1 MEAEHASGYRAFGSH
16 CLTITLAPWA
26 TMTSLSHHILSLPR
40 KAALLLFE
48 YHDTNFRVTM
58 PGLLPLPAPQTR
70 DAYIDVHGIVRNC
83 EITELLVTLKLPNLS
98 LRPRHCF
105 VWWSTLK

>member
-1 MEAEHASGYRAFGSH
+1 MLPVIGPCFGSH

-26 TMTSLSHHILSLPR
+26 TMTSYSLSSAQGR
-40 KAALLLFE
+40 TLLFE
-48 YHDTNFRVTM
+48 YHDTNFRVTV
-58 PGLLPLPAPQTR
+58 PGIPPLPVPQTR

-105 VWWSTLK
+105 VCWSTLK